1 MGEINNDDDWRNGL
15 DISGLSLMDEDDS
28 LLLLF
33 PDPTSGTDKEGLDWF
48 GEDELSEVMKYNL
61 RKSVLEPDELCHM
74 IESNHVGEKKA
85 LATIQE
91 DVKRSTE
98 STSTLKSD
106 CTLETSEELGERDDD
121 AVHSPTPS
129 TLDDRDSNEKVC
141 VPITT
146 LGCDLIFHSLPH
158 ETSYVVSQVK
168 PNGIRKRPSIRAQGL
183 GKVTKQATEHNT
195 SSISRPST
203 GLSRSVRASVDVN
216 KTKQGES
223 SVAPR
228 VAISRRIRPT
238 VSKPGPPSKSAFRS
252 SKNELTSSCSS
263 LESCISASSS
273 ACKKSPLESANQKKS
288 QSSRTA
294 FHSMANGSTS
304 RAASRVSPLSATS
317 TFKSRLSSNNAA
329 FLSASVDW
337 SFNSPR
343 APTPNKMAKG
353 KKKTVSAV
361 QHDPMPDQHG
371 SMTKPTGL
379 RVPSPKL
386 GYFDGGRSS
395 VARTPTGSCTG
406 GSAKHGA
413 RSLNEPTASSRTKSR
428 LVQESTNSKAKARP
442 VSRSSR
448 LIVSASAS
456 SPKVTSKTYSKVSAE
471 ERLNRDA
478 VEDNLAQ

>member
-1 MGEINNDDDWRNGL
+1 MLKHKLNV
-15 DISGLSLMDEDDS
+15 LSSMITSHYKDC
-28 LLLLF
+28 LF
-33 PDPTSGTDKEGLDWF
+33 CWF
-48 GEDELSEVMKYNL
+48 
-61 RKSVLEPDELCHM
+61 M
-74 IESNHVGEKKA
+74 IHF
-85 LATIQE
+85 L
-91 DVKRSTE
+91 
-98 STSTLKSD
+98 
-106 CTLETSEELGERDDD
+106 
-121 AVHSPTPS
+121 
-129 TLDDRDSNEKVC
+129 
-141 VPITT
+141 
-146 LGCDLIFHSLPH
+146 
-158 ETSYVVSQVK
+158 
-168 PNGIRKRPSIRAQGL
+168 
-183 GKVTKQATEHNT
+183 QATEHNT

-386 GYFDGGRSS
+386 GYFDGVRFPKF
-395 VARTPTGSCTG
+395 AKRIFCIRT
-406 GSAKHGA
+406 
-413 RSLNEPTASSRTKSR
+413 R
-428 LVQESTNSKAKARP
+428 LLLTCFV
-442 VSRSSR
+442 
-448 LIVSASAS
+448 
-456 SPKVTSKTYSKVSAE
+456 Y
-471 ERLNRDA
+471 
-478 VEDNLAQ
+478 

>member
-15 DISGLSLMDEDDS
+15 DISGLSLMEEDDS

-61 RKSVLEPDELCHM
+61 RKSLAWDKAFFTNAGVLEPDELCHM
-74 IESNHVGEKKA
+74 IESNHVGEKKV

-98 STSTLKSD
+98 SISTLKSD
-106 CTLETSEELGERDDD
+106 CTLETSEGCDKSKELGERDDDD

-129 TLDDRDSNEKVC
+129 TLDDRDSNEK
-141 VPITT
+141 
-146 LGCDLIFHSLPH
+146 
-158 ETSYVVSQVK
+158 VK

-223 SVAPR
+223 PVAPPR

-238 VSKPGPPSKSAFRS
+238 VSKPGPPSKSALRS

-471 ERLNRDA
+471 ERLNGDA

>member
-1 MGEINNDDDWRNGL
+1 
-15 DISGLSLMDEDDS
+15 
-28 LLLLF
+28 
-33 PDPTSGTDKEGLDWF
+33 
-48 GEDELSEVMKYNL
+48 
-61 RKSVLEPDELCHM
+61 M
-74 IESNHVGEKKA
+74 IHF
-85 LATIQE
+85 L
-91 DVKRSTE
+91 
-98 STSTLKSD
+98 
-106 CTLETSEELGERDDD
+106 
-121 AVHSPTPS
+121 
-129 TLDDRDSNEKVC
+129 
-141 VPITT
+141 
-146 LGCDLIFHSLPH
+146 
-158 ETSYVVSQVK
+158 
-168 PNGIRKRPSIRAQGL
+168 
-183 GKVTKQATEHNT
+183 QAKEHNT

-223 SVAPR
+223 PVAPPR

-238 VSKPGPPSKSAFRS
+238 VSKPGPPSKSALRS

-304 RAASRVSPLSATS
+304 RVSPLSATS
-317 TFKSRLSSNNAA
+317 TFKSRLSSNNAS

-386 GYFDGGRSS
+386 GYFDGVRF
-395 VARTPTGSCTG
+395 PKF
-406 GSAKHGA
+406 AKHIFCI
-413 RSLNEPTASSRTKSR
+413 RTRLLNLFCLLMLLTGEEQRCKNTHRI
-428 LVQESTNSKAKARP
+428 LYWW
-442 VSRSSR
+442 
-448 LIVSASAS
+448 L
-456 SPKVTSKTYSKVSAE
+456 SKTWSS
-471 ERLNRDA
+471 
-478 VEDNLAQ
+478 

>member
-15 DISGLSLMDEDDS
+15 DISGLSLMEEDDS

-61 RKSVLEPDELCHM
+61 RKSLAWDKAFFTNAGVLEPDELCHM

-129 TLDDRDSNEKVC
+129 TLDDRDSNEKV
-141 VPITT
+141 
-146 LGCDLIFHSLPH
+146 
-158 ETSYVVSQVK
+158 K

-183 GKVTKQATEHNT
+183 GKVTKQALAAKEHNT

-238 VSKPGPPSKSAFRS
+238 VSKPGPPSKSALRS

-471 ERLNRDA
+471 ERLNGDA

>member
-61 RKSVLEPDELCHM
+61 RKSLAWDKAFFTNAGVLEPDELCHM

-129 TLDDRDSNEKVC
+129 TLDDRDSNEKV
-141 VPITT
+141 
-146 LGCDLIFHSLPH
+146 
-158 ETSYVVSQVK
+158 K

-183 GKVTKQATEHNT
+183 GKVTKQALAAKEHNT

-471 ERLNRDA
+471 ERLNGDA

>member
-61 RKSVLEPDELCHM
+61 RKSLAWDKAFFTNAGVLEPDELCHM
-74 IESNHVGEKKA
+74 IESNHVGEKKV

-98 STSTLKSD
+98 SISTLKSD

-129 TLDDRDSNEKVC
+129 TLDDRDSNEKV
-141 VPITT
+141 
-146 LGCDLIFHSLPH
+146 
-158 ETSYVVSQVK
+158 K

-183 GKVTKQATEHNT
+183 GKVTKQALAAKEHNT

-471 ERLNRDA
+471 ERLNGDA

>member
-61 RKSVLEPDELCHM
+61 RKSLAWDKAFFTNAGKFFFFFYLCVLEPDELCHM
-74 IESNHVGEKKA
+74 IESNHVGEKKV

-121 AVHSPTPS
+121 DAVHSPTPS
-129 TLDDRDSNEKVC
+129 TLDDRDSNEK
-141 VPITT
+141 
-146 LGCDLIFHSLPH
+146 
-158 ETSYVVSQVK
+158 VK

-183 GKVTKQATEHNT
+183 GKVTKQAKEHNT

-223 SVAPR
+223 PVAPPR

-238 VSKPGPPSKSAFRS
+238 VSKPGPPSKSALRS

-304 RAASRVSPLSATS
+304 RVSPLSATS
-317 TFKSRLSSNNAA
+317 TFKSRLSSNNAS

-413 RSLNEPTASSRTKSR
+413 RSLNESTASSRTKSR

-471 ERLNRDA
+471 ERLNGDA

>member
-61 RKSVLEPDELCHM
+61 RKSLAWDKAFFTNAGKFFFFFYLCVLEPDELCHM

-129 TLDDRDSNEKVC
+129 TLDDRDSNEK
-141 VPITT
+141 
-146 LGCDLIFHSLPH
+146 
-158 ETSYVVSQVK
+158 VK

>member
-15 DISGLSLMDEDDS
+15 DISGLSLMEEDDS

-61 RKSVLEPDELCHM
+61 RKSLAWDKAFFTNAGVLEPDELCHM
-74 IESNHVGEKKA
+74 IESNHVGEKKV

-98 STSTLKSD
+98 SISTLKSD
-106 CTLETSEELGERDDD
+106 CTLETSEGCDKSKELGERDDDD

-129 TLDDRDSNEKVC
+129 TLDDRDSNEK
-141 VPITT
+141 
-146 LGCDLIFHSLPH
+146 
-158 ETSYVVSQVK
+158 VK

-471 ERLNRDA
+471 ERLNGDA

>member
-61 RKSVLEPDELCHM
+61 RKSLAWDKAFFTNAGVLEPDELCHM
-74 IESNHVGEKKA
+74 IESNHVGEKKV

-106 CTLETSEELGERDDD
+106 CTLETSKELGERDDDD

-129 TLDDRDSNEKVC
+129 TLDDRDSNEK
-141 VPITT
+141 
-146 LGCDLIFHSLPH
+146 
-158 ETSYVVSQVK
+158 VK

-183 GKVTKQATEHNT
+183 GKVTKQALAAKEHNT

-353 KKKTVSAV
+353 KKKTLSAV

>member
-15 DISGLSLMDEDDS
+15 DISGLSLMEEDDS

-61 RKSVLEPDELCHM
+61 RKSLAWDKAFFTNAGVLEPDELCHM

-129 TLDDRDSNEKVC
+129 TLDDRDSNEKV
-141 VPITT
+141 
-146 LGCDLIFHSLPH
+146 
-158 ETSYVVSQVK
+158 K

-183 GKVTKQATEHNT
+183 GKVTKQALAAKEHNT

-223 SVAPR
+223 PVAPPR

>member
-15 DISGLSLMDEDDS
+15 DISGLSLMEEDDS

-61 RKSVLEPDELCHM
+61 RKSLAWDKAFFTNAGVLEPDELCHM
-74 IESNHVGEKKA
+74 IESNHVGEKKV

-98 STSTLKSD
+98 SISTLKSD

-129 TLDDRDSNEKVC
+129 TLDDRDSNEKV
-141 VPITT
+141 
-146 LGCDLIFHSLPH
+146 
-158 ETSYVVSQVK
+158 K

-183 GKVTKQATEHNT
+183 GKVTKQALAAKEHNT

>member
-61 RKSVLEPDELCHM
+61 RKSLAWDKAFFTNAGVLEPDELCHM

-98 STSTLKSD
+98 SISTLKSD
-106 CTLETSEELGERDDD
+106 CTLETSEELGERDD

-129 TLDDRDSNEKVC
+129 TLDDRDSNEK
-141 VPITT
+141 
-146 LGCDLIFHSLPH
+146 
-158 ETSYVVSQVK
+158 VK

-183 GKVTKQATEHNT
+183 GKVTKQALAAKEHNT

-223 SVAPR
+223 PVAPPR

-238 VSKPGPPSKSAFRS
+238 VSKPGPPSKSALRS

-304 RAASRVSPLSATS
+304 RVSPLSATS
-317 TFKSRLSSNNAA
+317 TFKSRLSSNNAS

-413 RSLNEPTASSRTKSR
+413 RSLNESTASSRTKSR

-471 ERLNRDA
+471 ERLNGDA

>member
-1 MGEINNDDDWRNGL
+1 MGEINDDDWRNGL

-33 PDPTSGTDKEGLDWF
+33 PDPTSGTDKEDRGGLDWF
-48 GEDELSEVMKYNL
+48 GEDESSELHKYNL

-74 IESNHVGEKKA
+74 IESNHVDEKKV
-85 LATIQE
+85 LAAIQE

-98 STSTLKSD
+98 SISTLKSD
-106 CTLETSEELGERDDD
+106 CTVETSEGCVLFEDVRASIQRSSDAAATPDKSKELGERDD

-129 TLDDRDSNEKVC
+129 TLGDPDSNEKV
-141 VPITT
+141 
-146 LGCDLIFHSLPH
+146 
-158 ETSYVVSQVK
+158 K
-168 PNGIRKRPSIRAQGL
+168 PNAIRKRPSIRAQGL
-183 GKVTKQATEHNT
+183 GKVTKQALAGKEHNT

-223 SVAPR
+223 PVSPR
-228 VAISRRIRPT
+228 VTISRRVRPI
-238 VSKPGPPSKSAFRS
+238 VSKPGPPSKSALRS

-273 ACKKSPLESANQKKS
+273 APKKSPLESANQKKS

-304 RAASRVSPLSATS
+304 RAASRVSPLSASS
-317 TFKSRLSSNNAA
+317 TFKSRLPCNAS

-343 APTPNKMAKG
+343 ASTPNKMAKG
-353 KKKTVSAV
+353 KN
-361 QHDPMPDQHG
+361 QHG

-386 GYFDGGRSS
+386 GYFDGGWSS

-413 RSLNEPTASSRTKSR
+413 RCLNEPTASSRTKSR
-428 LVQESTNSKAKARP
+428 LVQESTNSKTKARP

-448 LIVSASAS
+448 LIVPASAS

-471 ERLNRDA
+471 ERLNGDA

>member
-61 RKSVLEPDELCHM
+61 RKSLAWDKAFFTNAGVLEPDELCHM

-106 CTLETSEELGERDDD
+106 CTLETSEGCDKSKELGERDDDD

-129 TLDDRDSNEKVC
+129 TLDDRDSNEK
-141 VPITT
+141 
-146 LGCDLIFHSLPH
+146 
-158 ETSYVVSQVK
+158 VK

-183 GKVTKQATEHNT
+183 GKVTKQALAAKEHNT